1 MWFLAMGSVWSAVL
15 GVVSL
20 VCFFAGMVELLY
32 DMSLVISWSCVGFG
46 SLNMSVVVLIDYMSL
61 VFCGVVLFIT
71 GVVLRYSEFYMG
83 MEVNS
88 SRFFYLVLLFV
99 GSMLVVILSPSFLS
113 LLLGWDGLGL
123 VSYCLVIYYQ
133 NGKSYSAGFLTI
145 MSNRLG
151 DVGLLLAIGG
161 LMGYGSWSFYGVWFD
176 LYWWVAWCVLLAGMT
191 KSAQIPFA
199 AWLPAAMAAPTPV
212 SALVHSSTLVTAG
225 VYLLIRFTWFVGGEG
240 CFMVF
245 IMYAGLVTM
254 GLAGWAAIFECDLS
268 KVIALSTLSQLGLM
282 MVVVGVGGYGLAFF
296 HLITHAMFK
305 ALLFLGA
312 GKVIHSMGG
321 NQDLRVMGS
330 IVGGLPLTSMMMG
343 LASLALCGFPF
354 LAGFYSKDMILDY
367 MMAGYLGWF
376 GVILMLVGTFFTWL
390 YSVRLIWVV
399 MGGWWMN
406 SVVSSLMDDESGYT
420 TPMLLL
426 AMGAMLSGSGLAWVI
441 LPLPGVDWFYSEV
454 KLVPAALVL
463 LGVVGGYGLSFNYV
477 SEFVAVSGVRGVSSG
492 LVGLFF
498 ISGAVLISKPLRM
511 GEGVVSLVDRGWGEV
526 LGGQGVHQM
535 WGLVSYYLQ
544 WMQENTVSVFLMIG
558 LGWAVLFILV

>member
-1 MWFLAMGSVWSAVL
+1 MWVLSMGNVWSVVL
-15 GVVSL
+15 GVASL
-20 VCFFAGMVELLY
+20 VCLFSGVVELLY
-32 DMSLVISWSCVGFG
+32 GMSVVISWSFVGFG

-71 GVVLRYSEFYMG
+71 GMVLRYSEFYMG
-83 MEVNS
+83 MGADS

-99 GSMLVVILSPSFLS
+99 GSMLVVVLSPSFLS

-133 NGKSYSAGFLTI
+133 NSKSYSAGFLTI

-161 LMGYGSWSFYGVWFD
+161 LMGYGSWSIYGVWFD

-240 CFMVF
+240 YFMVF

-254 GLAGWAAIFECDLS
+254 SLAGWAAIFEHDLS
-268 KVIALSTLSQLGLM
+268 SVIALSTLSQLGLM
-282 MVVVGVGGYGLAFF
+282 MVVVGAGGFSLAFF

-330 IVGGLPLTSMMMG
+330 VVGGLPLTSLMMG

-354 LAGFYSKDMILDY
+354 LAGFYSSDMVLDY

-376 GVILMLVGTFFTWL
+376 GVLVMLVGTFFTWL

-399 MGGWWMN
+399 MGGWWMGN
-406 SVVSSLMDDESGYT
+406 VVSSLMDDESGYT
-420 TPMLLL
+420 TPMLFL
-426 AMGAMLSGSGLAWVI
+426 AIGSVLSGSGLSWVI
-441 LPLPGVDWFYSEV
+441 LPLPGNDWFYSEI
-454 KLVPAALVL
+454 KLVPVILVL
-463 LGVVGGYGLSFNYV
+463 LGVVGGYVLGFSYV
-477 SEFVAVSGVRGVSSG
+477 SESVVVSGLRGVGSG
-492 LVGLFF
+492 LGGLFF
-498 ISGAVLISKPLRM
+498 VSGAVLVSKPLRL
-511 GEGVVSLVDRGWGEV
+511 GEGIGILVDSGWGET
-526 LGGQGVHQM
+526 LGGRGVYQM
-535 WGLVSYYLQ
+535 WGLTTYYLQ
-544 WMQENTVSVFLMIG
+544 WMQENTVKVFLMVG